1 MRLTRQIVI
10 QLLIFSMLAVVAL
23 GIMVFS
29 YMRLPAIL
37 GVGVYRVTLE
47 LPEAGGLYPRGNVTY
62 RGTQVGIV
70 KSLNITDNGVAA
82 DLQLDSDIPIPADV
96 EAEVHSQSAVGE
108 LYVQLIPRSGEGP
121 KLRGRRRDRAG
132 SRTRAD

>member
-10 QLLIFSMLAVVAL
+10 QLLIFSVLAVVAL

-29 YMRLPAIL
+29 YMGLPAIL

-62 RGTQVGIV
+62 RGTHVGIV
-70 KSLNITDNGVAA
+70 KSLNITDTGVAA
-82 DLQLDSDIPIPADV
+82 DLRSIPTSRSPPTSKPRCTA
-96 EAEVHSQSAVGE
+96 S
-108 LYVQLIPRSGEGP
+108 PRSV
-121 KLRGRRRDRAG
+121 
-132 SRTRAD
+132 SCTCS

>member
-1 MRLTRQIVI
+1 MRMTRQIVI

-70 KSLNITDNGVAA
+70 KSVNITDTGVAA
-82 DLQLDSDIPIPADV
+82 DLRSIPTSRSPPTSKPRCTA
-96 EAEVHSQSAVGE
+96 S
-108 LYVQLIPRSGEGP
+108 PRSV
-121 KLRGRRRDRAG
+121 
-132 SRTRAD
+132 SCTCS

>member
-37 GVGVYRVTLE
+37 GIGVYRVTWTCRKR
-47 LPEAGGLYPRGNVTY
+47 AGFTRAETSP
-62 RGTQVGIV
+62 I
-70 KSLNITDNGVAA
+70 AA
-82 DLQLDSDIPIPADV
+82 
-96 EAEVHSQSAVGE
+96 
-108 LYVQLIPRSGEGP
+108 PRS
-121 KLRGRRRDRAG
+121 A
-132 SRTRAD
+132 S